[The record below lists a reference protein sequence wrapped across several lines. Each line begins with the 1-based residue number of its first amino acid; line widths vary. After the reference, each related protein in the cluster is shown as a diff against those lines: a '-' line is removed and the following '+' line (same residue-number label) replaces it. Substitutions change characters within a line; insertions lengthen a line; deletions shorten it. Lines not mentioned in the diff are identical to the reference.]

1 MTTAVPRR
9 LCWGHQL
16 CLSISQALQFGRL
29 EPLVTTY
36 HQSQIVTFHLFLSPL
51 SPPLHLNWGSI
62 PQFTLGPSLL
72 PPRRR
77 ALVNK
82 YNSASF
88 ESVECSPLHQPAPL
102 PFSNNLGFL
111 FGQAHRLGSGDFHI
125 PGSRDTGTQTTEW
138 WLSYSRVQGHSLYP
152 LFSSHTYIS
161 NPEYEA
167 HKAWRKHWKLWAVW
181 ELGQSPDGAL
191 PHADLS
197 ALLVK

>member
-36 HQSQIVTFHLFLSPL
+36 HQSQIVAFHLFLSPL

-77 ALVNK
+77 AIVNK
-82 YNSASF
+82 LSSASCQWCSF

-111 FGQAHRLGSGDFHI
+111 FGQPHRLGNGDFHI
-125 PGSRDTGTQTTEW
+125 PGSRDTGTQGHR
-138 WLSYSRVQGHSLYP
+138 LRNGDFHIPGSRDTAFILCFP
-152 LFSSHTYIS
+152 PTHTSPIQNMRHRRHGGNTGS
-161 NPEYEA
+161 CE
-167 HKAWRKHWKLWAVW
+167 
-181 ELGQSPDGAL
+181 QSE
-191 PHADLS
+191 S
-197 ALLVK
+197 